1 MNHYSEII
9 NNGLWKNNPGM
20 VQLLGLCPLLAVT
33 STVVNALGL
42 GLATILVL
50 VISNV
55 TVSLIRNYV
64 RQEIRIPVFV
74 MIIAVAVTITQ
85 LIMQAYFYELYL
97 IIGLFIALIT
107 TNCVI
112 IARAESFASKH
123 NVRDAFLDGLFMGLG
138 FTAVLLV
145 LGSMRE
151 IIGFGTLFQ
160 QFELMFGEGARW
172 MKITLFDD
180 YPGFLLAIL
189 PPGAF
194 IGLGLLIALK
204 NVIDQKRS
212 EAKAV
217 TVSQPATSS

>member
-9 NNGLWKNNPGM
+9 NNGMWKNNPGL

-55 TVSLIRNYV
+55 TVSLIRNFV
-64 RQEIRIPVFV
+64 RPEIRIPVFV

-112 IARAESFASKH
+112 IARAEAYASRH
-123 NVRDAFLDGLFMGLG
+123 NVRDAFFDGLFMGLG

-145 LGSMRE
+145 LGAMRE

-160 QFELMFGEGARW
+160 QFELMFGAGAEW
-172 MKITLFDD
+172 MKITVFED

-204 NVIDQKRS
+204 NIIDQKRS
-212 EAKAV
+212 AARPV
-217 TVSQPATSS
+217 TVTQPATT

>member
-9 NNGLWKNNPGM
+9 HNGLWQNNPGL

-55 TVSLIRNYV
+55 SVSLIRNFV
-64 RQEIRIPVFV
+64 RPEIRIPVFV

-112 IARAESFASKH
+112 IARAEAFASRH

-145 LGSMRE
+145 LGAMRE
-151 IIGFGTLFQ
+151 IIGFGTLFR
-160 QFELMFGEGARW
+160 QFELMFGAGAEW
-172 MKITLFDD
+172 VEITVFEN

-194 IGLGLLIALK
+194 LGLGLLIALK

-212 EAKAV
+212 AAKPVSV
-217 TVSQPATSS
+217 TQPATT

>member
-1 MNHYSEII
+1 MSQYTEII
-9 NNGLWKNNPGM
+9 NNGLWKNNPAT
-20 VQLLGLCPLLAVT
+20 VQILGLCPLLAVT
-33 STVVNALGL
+33 STVVNAIGL

-55 TVSLIRNYV
+55 IVSLIRDFV
-64 RQEIRIPVFV
+64 RPEIRMPVFV
-74 MIIAVAVTITQ
+74 IVIAAAVTIAE

-107 TNCVI
+107 TNCTI
-112 IARAESFASKH
+112 MARAEAFASKN
-123 NVRDAFLDGLFMGLG
+123 NVRDSLLDGLFMGLG
-138 FTAVLLV
+138 FTLVLLV
-145 LGSMRE
+145 LGAMRE

-160 QFELMFGEGARW
+160 QFDLMFGEAAKGL
-172 MKITLFDD
+172 KITVFEN

-204 NVIDQKRS
+204 NIIDEKKAATQ
-212 EAKAV
+212 AV
-217 TVSQPATSS
+217 TTPQTAT